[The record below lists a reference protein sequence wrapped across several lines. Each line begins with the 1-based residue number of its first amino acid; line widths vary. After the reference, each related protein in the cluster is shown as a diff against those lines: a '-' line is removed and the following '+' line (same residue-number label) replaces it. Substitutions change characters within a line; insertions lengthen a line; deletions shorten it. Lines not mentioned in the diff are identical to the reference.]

1 MSKTKWMASTLL
13 LSGVLL
19 AGCGGGSS
27 SKTSSE
33 DYELKDVSFPLKEKV
48 TLKFLTQSAPLAPN
62 DPNEKLIFQRIEDDT
77 NVHID
82 WTNYSSDF
90 AEKRNLA
97 IASGELP
104 DAIFNAGAG
113 DYDLLNWAESGV
125 IVPVEDLIDQYM
137 PNLKKIFDENPEYRE
152 LSTAPDGHIYSFPWI
167 EELGS
172 GKESIH
178 TVNDMAWI
186 NTEWLD
192 NLGLEMPETTDELM
206 TVLEAFKT
214 QDPNGNGEADEIPFS
229 FINDGGNEDLKF
241 LFAAFG
247 EGDNDDHTIV
257 DDDGKVI
264 FTADKEGYKEA
275 IKYFNEMYEKGL
287 IDSEAFEQDWNTYVA
302 KGKEQQ
308 YGVYFTWDKTNI
320 TGDNDNYD
328 VLPVLAGPSGEKH
341 VTRTNGMG
349 FSRDRFVITS
359 VNENLELTA
368 KWVDKMYEPLQSVQN
383 NWGTYGDDTQAN
395 IFELKDGML
404 HHLPLDGAAPGEL
417 RQKTEAAG
425 PLAVLD
431 SYFGTVT
438 TMPDDAQWRL
448 DLMHKHYLPYINN
461 ENNYPKVFFDKDEAD
476 SLAKIETDMWDYIY
490 RKRAEWIT
498 NGNID
503 AEWDDY
509 LAELKRV
516 GIDDW
521 LEIKQGAYD
530 RYQEG
535 QGAE

>member
-1 MSKTKWMASTLL
+1 MSKIKWMASSLVMT
-13 LSGVLL
+13 GVLL

-27 SKTSSE
+27 NATSSE
-33 DYELKDVSFPLKEKV
+33 DYELKDISFPLEEKV

-503 AEWDDY
+503 TEWDDY

>member
-1 MSKTKWMASTLL
+1 M
-13 LSGVLL
+13 
-19 AGCGGGSS
+19 
-27 SKTSSE
+27 
-33 DYELKDVSFPLKEKV
+33 D
-48 TLKFLTQSAPLAPN
+48 QS
-62 DPNEKLIFQRIEDDT
+62 
-77 NVHID
+77 
-82 WTNYSSDF
+82 
-90 AEKRNLA
+90 
-97 IASGELP
+97 
-104 DAIFNAGAG
+104 
-113 DYDLLNWAESGV
+113 
-125 IVPVEDLIDQYM
+125 
-137 PNLKKIFDENPEYRE
+137 
-152 LSTAPDGHIYSFPWI
+152 
-167 EELGS
+167 
-172 GKESIH
+172 
-178 TVNDMAWI
+178 
-186 NTEWLD
+186 
-192 NLGLEMPETTDELM
+192 
-206 TVLEAFKT
+206 
-214 QDPNGNGEADEIPFS
+214 
-229 FINDGGNEDLKF
+229 
-241 LFAAFG
+241 
-247 EGDNDDHTIV
+247 
-257 DDDGKVI
+257 
-264 FTADKEGYKEA
+264 
-275 IKYFNEMYEKGL
+275 
-287 IDSEAFEQDWNTYVA
+287 
-302 KGKEQQ
+302 
-308 YGVYFTWDKTNI
+308 
-320 TGDNDNYD
+320 NDNYD

-448 DLMHKHYLPYINN
+448 DLMHEHYLPYINN
-461 ENNYPKVFFDKDEAD
+461 EYNYPKVFFDKDEVD

-503 AEWDDY
+503 TEWDDY